1 LTKLGL
7 TNLYLASLPAAPPGK
22 RQIIW
27 DGVQPNFGIR
37 TTEHGVKSF
46 VVAKRPEGSAK
57 LTMVVLGKYTGR
69 PGGLSLAEARRKAQE
84 VLATLATGVTPAQAR
99 VQEQAAQEAQQRRL
113 FATVAEAYIAEYLPR
128 LRSSRSVEAR
138 IRNKLL
144 SRWSDRPIAEIGRRD
159 VVQMVKEISAA
170 DGPEAARSALR
181 AASGLFSWVADQACY
196 GLDLNPC
203 AGRWNKVL
211 QEAQPQHRALSDAEL
226 LQVWRAAEQ
235 LGYPFSAVYKL
246 LILTGQR
253 RGEITNLRWCEIN
266 LDTAEL
272 TIPVAR
278 MKNKKAH
285 TLPLAPMALGL
296 LQSLPRWSAE
306 DFCFSTTGGRSPVA
320 GFHRVKQRIGA
331 VANIAPWRTHD
342 LRHSMRSG
350 LSRVGVRPVVAEMCL
365 GHLQKGI
372 ASVYD
377 HHDFAAEMRDALQ
390 RWEGHVAGLLAG
402 GFTTSTKE
410 RT

>member
-144 SRWSDRPIAEIGRRD
+144 SRWSDRPIAEIDRRD
-159 VVQMVKEISAA
+159 VVQLVKEISAA
-170 DGPEAARSALR
+170 DGPEARARPCTQRARYSRGRLTRPPTAWNAIRLRVGGKRCCRSRSRNIALFLMPSCCR
-181 AASGLFSWVADQACY
+181 S
-196 GLDLNPC
+196 
-203 AGRWNKVL
+203 
-211 QEAQPQHRALSDAEL
+211 
-226 LQVWRAAEQ
+226 
-235 LGYPFSAVYKL
+235 
-246 LILTGQR
+246 
-253 RGEITNLRWCEIN
+253 
-266 LDTAEL
+266 
-272 TIPVAR
+272 
-278 MKNKKAH
+278 
-285 TLPLAPMALGL
+285 
-296 LQSLPRWSAE
+296 
-306 DFCFSTTGGRSPVA
+306 GGRPSSWATRFP
-320 GFHRVKQRIGA
+320 
-331 VANIAPWRTHD
+331 
-342 LRHSMRSG
+342 RSTN
-350 LSRVGVRPVVAEMCL
+350 C
-365 GHLQKGI
+365 
-372 ASVYD
+372 
-377 HHDFAAEMRDALQ
+377 
-390 RWEGHVAGLLAG
+390 
-402 GFTTSTKE
+402 
-410 RT
+410 